1 MKAPIIEIFSSFQ
14 GEGLL
19 IGQRQI
25 FVRFAG
31 CNLNCNYCDTGD
43 SKSEKSGVLMTPQE
57 VTDEIN
63 KIVTPDCKAISFT
76 GGEPSLYPEFIS
88 EVSKNFDLDIMLET
102 NGTLPDNI
110 DLIDEL
116 DLVSLDIKLPEHFDG
131 DFDEEI
137 FLNEIKSLNLLISKS
152 INVYCK
158 VVILPSTKI
167 KSFKEVVEK
176 LSENISNK
184 SDLKIIIQP
193 SSPLGE
199 WKDINFKL
207 FEFSEVVGQYFDVST
222 IPQIHKILDI
232 EWIFLFLILDFI
244 FKIAI
249 VK

>member
-31 CNLNCNYCDTGD
+31 CNLNCNYCDTND
-43 SKSEKSGVLMTPQE
+43 SKSEESGKLMTPEE
-57 VTDEIN
+57 VSQEIN
-63 KIVTPDCKAISFT
+63 RILTPDCKAISFT
-76 GGEPSLYPEFIS
+76 GGEPSLYPDFIN
-88 EVSKNFDLDIMLET
+88 EVSKNFKLNIMLET

-110 DLIDEL
+110 DLINKL
-116 DLVSLDIKLPEHFDG
+116 DIVSLDIKLPEHFDG
-131 DFDEEI
+131 DFNEEI
-137 FLNEIKSLNLLISKS
+137 FLNEIKSLNLLMAKS

-176 LSENISNK
+176 LSENISSK
-184 SDLKIIIQP
+184 SNLKIIIQP

-199 WKDINFKL
+199 WKDINFRL
-207 FEFSEVVGQYFDVST
+207 FDFSEVVGQYFEVST

-232 EWIFLFLILDFI
+232 E
-244 FKIAI
+244 
-249 VK
+249 

>member
-31 CNLNCNYCDTGD
+31 CNLNCNYCDNND
-43 SKSEKSGVLMTPQE
+43 SKSEKSGKLMTPE
-57 VTDEIN
+57 MVTEEIN
-63 KIVTPDCKAISFT
+63 KILTPDCKAISFT
-76 GGEPSLYPEFIS
+76 GGEPSLYPDFIN
-88 EVSKNFDLDIMLET
+88 EVSKNFNLSIMLET

-110 DLIDEL
+110 DLLNKL
-116 DLVSLDIKLPEHFDG
+116 DIVSLDIKLPEHFDG

-137 FLNEIKSLNLLISKS
+137 FLNEIKSLNLLREKS

-176 LSENISNK
+176 LSENISSK
-184 SDLKIIIQP
+184 SNLKIIIQP

-199 WKDINFKL
+199 WKNINYKL
-207 FEFSEVVGQYFDVST
+207 FEFSEVVGQYFEVST

-232 EWIFLFLILDFI
+232 E
-244 FKIAI
+244 
-249 VK
+249 

>member
-1 MKAPIIEIFSSFQ
+1 MMKAPIIEIFSSFQ

-19 IGQRQI
+19 IGERQI

-31 CNLNCNYCDTGD
+31 CNLNCNYCDTND
-43 SKSEKSGVLMTPQE
+43 SKSEKSGVMMTPDE
-57 VTDEIN
+57 VVSEIE
-63 KIVTPDCKAISFT
+63 KLITPDCKSISFT
-76 GGEPSLYPEFIS
+76 GGEPSLYPDFIS
-88 EVSKNFDLDIMLET
+88 QVGKNFNLKIMLET

-110 DLIDEL
+110 DSIEGL
-116 DLVSLDIKLPEHFDG
+116 DIVSLDIKLPEHFDG
-131 DFDEEI
+131 DFDNSI
-137 FLNEIKSLNLLISKS
+137 FLNEIKSLNLLITKS

-176 LSENISNK
+176 LSQNISSK
-184 SDLKIIIQP
+184 SNLKIIIQP

-207 FEFSEVVGQYFDVST
+207 FEFSEVVGQYFEVST

-232 EWIFLFLILDFI
+232 E
-244 FKIAI
+244 
-249 VK
+249 

>member
-1 MKAPIIEIFSSFQ
+1 MMKAPIIEIFSSFQ

-19 IGQRQI
+19 IGERQI

-31 CNLNCNYCDTGD
+31 CNLNCNYCDTDD
-43 SKSEKSGVLMTPQE
+43 SKSEKSGVLMTPDE
-57 VTDEIN
+57 VTD
-63 KIVTPDCKAISFT
+63 KIKKLITPDCRTISFT
-76 GGEPSLYPEFIS
+76 GGEPSLYPDFIS
-88 EVSKNFDLDIMLET
+88 EVSKNFDLKIMLET

-110 DLIDEL
+110 DSIERL
-116 DLVSLDIKLPEHFDG
+116 DIVSLDIKLPEHFDG
-131 DFDEEI
+131 DFDNSI
-137 FLNEIKSLNLLISKS
+137 FLNEIKSLNLLIIKS

-176 LSENISNK
+176 LSQNISSK
-184 SDLKIIIQP
+184 SNLKIIIQP

-207 FEFSEVVGQYFDVST
+207 FKFSEVVGQYFEVST

-232 EWIFLFLILDFI
+232 E
-244 FKIAI
+244 
-249 VK
+249 

>member
-31 CNLNCNYCDTGD
+31 CNLDCNYCDTND
-43 SKSEKSGVLMTPQE
+43 SKSEQSGKLMTPE
-57 VTDEIN
+57 KVSEEIN
-63 KIVTPDCKAISFT
+63 QILTPDCKAISFT
-76 GGEPSLYPEFIS
+76 GGEPSLYPDFIN
-88 EVSKNFDLDIMLET
+88 EVSKNFNLDIMLET

-110 DLIDEL
+110 DLIDKL
-116 DLVSLDIKLPEHFDG
+116 DIVSLDIKLPEHFDG
-131 DFDEEI
+131 DFNQEI
-137 FLNEIKSLNLLISKS
+137 FLNEIKSLNLLMAKS

-167 KSFKEVVEK
+167 KSFKGVVEK
-176 LSENISNK
+176 LSENISSK

-199 WKDINFKL
+199 WKNINHKL
-207 FEFSEVVGQYFDVST
+207 FEFSEVVGQYFEVST

-232 EWIFLFLILDFI
+232 E
-244 FKIAI
+244 
-249 VK
+249 

>member
-31 CNLNCNYCDTGD
+31 CNLNCIYCDTDD
-43 SKSEKSGVLMTPQE
+43 SKSEKSGKLMTPQE
-57 VTDEIN
+57 VTDEI
-63 KIVTPDCKAISFT
+63 KRILTPDCKAISFT
-76 GGEPSLYPEFIS
+76 GGEPSLYPDFIN
-88 EVSKNFDLDIMLET
+88 EVGKNFKLNIMLET

-110 DLIDEL
+110 DLMDNL
-116 DLVSLDIKLPEHFDG
+116 DIVSLDIKLPEHFDG
-131 DFDEEI
+131 DFGEEI
-137 FLNEIKSLNLLISKS
+137 FLNEIKSLNLLMAKS

-176 LSENISNK
+176 LSQNISSK
-184 SDLKIIIQP
+184 SNLKIIIQP

-199 WKDINFKL
+199 WKDINFRL
-207 FEFSEVVGQYFDVST
+207 FEFSEVVGQYFEVST

-232 EWIFLFLILDFI
+232 E
-244 FKIAI
+244 
-249 VK
+249 

>member
-1 MKAPIIEIFSSFQ
+1 MKAPVIEIFSSFQ

-19 IGQRQI
+19 IGERQI

-31 CNLNCNYCDTGD
+31 CNLNCNYCDTND
-43 SKSEKSGVLMTPQE
+43 SKSEKSGTLMTPGE
-57 VTDEIN
+57 VSDEIE
-63 KIVTPDCKAISFT
+63 KLITPDCRTISFT
-76 GGEPSLYPEFIS
+76 GGEPSLYPDFIN
-88 EVSKNFDLDIMLET
+88 EVSRNFDLKIMLET

-110 DLIDEL
+110 LSIEKL
-116 DLVSLDIKLPEHFDG
+116 DMVSLDIKLPEHFDG
-131 DFDEEI
+131 DFDNSI
-137 FLNEIKSLNLLISKS
+137 FLNEIKSLNLLITNS

-176 LSENISNK
+176 LSQNISSK
-184 SDLKIIIQP
+184 SNLKIIIQP

-207 FEFSEVVGQYFDVST
+207 FEFSEVVGQYFEVST

-232 EWIFLFLILDFI
+232 E
-244 FKIAI
+244 
-249 VK
+249 

>member
-31 CNLNCNYCDTGD
+31 CNLDCNYCDIND
-43 SKSEKSGVLMTPQE
+43 SKSEQSGKLMTPE
-57 VTDEIN
+57 KVSEEIN
-63 KIVTPDCKAISFT
+63 QILTPDCKAISFT
-76 GGEPSLYPEFIS
+76 GGEPSLYPDFIN
-88 EVSKNFDLDIMLET
+88 EVSKNFNLDIMLET

-110 DLIDEL
+110 DLIDKL
-116 DLVSLDIKLPEHFDG
+116 DIVSLDIKLPEHFDG
-131 DFDEEI
+131 DFNQEI
-137 FLNEIKSLNLLISKS
+137 FLNEIKSLNLLMAKS

-167 KSFKEVVEK
+167 KSFKGVVEK
-176 LSENISNK
+176 LSENISSK

-199 WKDINFKL
+199 WKNINHKL
-207 FEFSEVVGQYFDVST
+207 FEFSEVVGQYFEVST

-232 EWIFLFLILDFI
+232 E
-244 FKIAI
+244 
-249 VK
+249 

>member
-19 IGQRQI
+19 IGERQI

-31 CNLNCNYCDTGD
+31 CNLNCNYCDTND
-43 SKSEKSGVLMTPQE
+43 SKSEKSGTLMTPQE
-57 VTDEIN
+57 VTEEIN
-63 KIVTPDCKAISFT
+63 RLLTPDCKTISFT
-76 GGEPSLYPEFIS
+76 GGEPSLYPDFIS
-88 EVSKNFDLDIMLET
+88 EVSKNFNLNIMLET

-110 DLIDEL
+110 DLIEKL
-116 DLVSLDIKLPEHFDG
+116 DMVSLDIKLPEHFDG
-131 DFDEEI
+131 DFNQEI
-137 FLNEIKSLNLLISKS
+137 FLNEIKSVNLLMAKS

-176 LSENISNK
+176 LSENISSK
-184 SDLKIIIQP
+184 SNLKIIIQP

-199 WKDINFKL
+199 WKDINSKL
-207 FEFSEVVGQYFDVST
+207 FEFSEVVGQYFEVST

-232 EWIFLFLILDFI
+232 E
-244 FKIAI
+244 
-249 VK
+249 

>member
-19 IGQRQI
+19 IGERQI

-31 CNLNCNYCDTGD
+31 CNLNCNYCDTND
-43 SKSEKSGVLMTPQE
+43 SKSEKSGTLMTSQE
-57 VTDEIN
+57 VTEEI
-63 KIVTPDCKAISFT
+63 KRLITPDCKAISFT
-76 GGEPSLYPEFIS
+76 GGEPSLYPDFIS
-88 EVSKNFDLDIMLET
+88 EVAKNFDLNIMLET

-110 DLIDEL
+110 DLIDKL
-116 DLVSLDIKLPEHFDG
+116 DIVSLDIKLPEHFDG
-131 DFDEEI
+131 DFDEEVL
-137 FLNEIKSLNLLISKS
+137 LNEIKSLNLLISKS

-184 SDLKIIIQP
+184 SNLKIIIQP

-199 WKDINFKL
+199 WKNINFKL
-207 FEFSEVVGQYFDVST
+207 FEFSEVVGQYFEVST

-232 EWIFLFLILDFI
+232 E
-244 FKIAI
+244 
-249 VK
+249 

>member
-31 CNLNCNYCDTGD
+31 CNLNCNYCDTND
-43 SKSEKSGVLMTPQE
+43 SKSEKSGKLMTPE
-57 VTDEIN
+57 MVTEEIN
-63 KIVTPDCKAISFT
+63 KILTPDCKAISFT
-76 GGEPSLYPEFIS
+76 GGEPSLYPGFIN
-88 EVSKNFDLDIMLET
+88 EVSKNFNLSIMLET

-110 DLIDEL
+110 DLLNKLGI
-116 DLVSLDIKLPEHFDG
+116 VSLDIKLPEHFDG

-137 FLNEIKSLNLLISKS
+137 FLNEIKSLNLLREKS

-167 KSFKEVVEK
+167 KSFKEVVEN
-176 LSENISNK
+176 LSENISSK
-184 SDLKIIIQP
+184 SNLKIIIQP

-199 WKDINFKL
+199 WKNINYRL
-207 FEFSEVVGQYFDVST
+207 FEFSEVVGQYFEVST

-232 EWIFLFLILDFI
+232 E
-244 FKIAI
+244 
-249 VK
+249 